1 MSEHERSRREVWSI
15 QVFLEATAE
24 QAEQAQEAI
33 ARALCPDEDHDGYCP
48 VPWTT
53 MRVAFQELEDDE
65 RERWQAAFDED
76 RRRAAEAGHA

>member
-33 ARALCPDEDHDGYCP
+33 ARALCPAGNHDGYCP

-76 RRRAAEAGHA
+76 RRRAAEAGHT

>member
-1 MSEHERSRREVWSI
+1 MSEHKRSRREVWSI

-33 ARALCPDEDHDGYCP
+33 ARALCPDENHDGYCP

-76 RRRAAEAGHA
+76 RRRAAEAGHT